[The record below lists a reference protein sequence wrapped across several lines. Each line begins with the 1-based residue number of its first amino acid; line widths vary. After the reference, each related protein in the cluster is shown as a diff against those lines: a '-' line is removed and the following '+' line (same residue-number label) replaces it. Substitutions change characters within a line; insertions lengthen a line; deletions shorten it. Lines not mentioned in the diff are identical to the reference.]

1 MGNSLFALA
10 LVEEADHGVVVEE
23 VGDQVVNEAVRL
35 DRVHLGG
42 SSSGSLDKNFQFSGL
57 ESNSEQK
64 SVAILKFRLKS
75 IKFEIFR
82 FKVQTGIRHFR

>member
-23 VGDQVVNEAVRL
+23 VGNQVVNKAVRL

-42 SSSGSLDKNFQFSGL
+42 VLPAALTRTFDFPASRAGSA
-57 ESNSEQK
+57 QK
-64 SVAILKFRLKS
+64 SVAILKFRLTL

>member
-23 VGDQVVNEAVRL
+23 VGNQVVNEAVRL

-42 SSSGSLDKNFQFSGL
+42 SSSGSFDKNFQFSGL
-57 ESNSEQK
+57 ESWLSAKVRCN
-64 SVAILKFRLKS
+64 
-75 IKFEIFR
+75 FEIPFD
-82 FKVQTGIRHFR
+82 FDQI